1 MRDKVIVVMPAYNAA
16 KTLERTYNDL
26 PKEVVDRVILVDDV
40 SQDETV
46 EIARQLGLEVVV
58 HIQNRGYGGN
68 QKTCYLKAL
77 EAGAAIVVM
86 LHPDYQYDSTLVPE
100 LIRPI
105 QEGRAEMVLGSRFLG
120 SGALRGGMP
129 LYKFISNRFL
139 TITEN
144 LVLSQHLSECH
155 TGFRAYSR
163 RMLETIPFLLNSDDF
178 VFDTEVIAQAAA
190 FGFPIAEI
198 GVPTRYF
205 KEASSVNFR
214 RSVVYGVGTLVVMM
228 RYLLTKRGI
237 VRYAQFTKTLPEI
250 ISRYHLPQILRR
262 SPTDVAEDAPSVH
275 EASAPLQRADSPSSA
290 TMAQSSGP
298 LAEERDRS

>member
-1 MRDKVIVVMPAYNAA
+1 MDERVIVVMPAYNAA

-26 PKEVVDRVILVDDV
+26 PEEVVHKVILVDDV

-46 EIARQLGLEVVV
+46 DIARQLGLDVVV

-77 EAGAAIVVM
+77 EDGADIVVM

-105 QEGRAEMVLGSRFLG
+105 REGKADMVLGSRFLQG
-120 SGALRGGMP
+120 GTLAGGMP
-129 LYKFISNRFL
+129 LYKYISNRFL
-139 TITEN
+139 TTVEN
-144 LVLSQHLSECH
+144 IVLDQRLSECH

-178 VFDTEVIAQAAA
+178 VFDTEVIAQAVAY
-190 FGFPIAEI
+190 GFNIAEI

-205 KEASSVNFR
+205 AEASSVNFR
-214 RSVVYGVGTLVVMM
+214 RSVVYGISTLLVMA
-228 RYLLTKRGI
+228 RYLLARWDL
-237 VRYAQFTKTLPEI
+237 VRVPQFKKTLPEI
-250 ISRYHLPQILRR
+250 ISRYHSSRILGR
-262 SPTDVAEDAPSVH
+262 
-275 EASAPLQRADSPSSA
+275 PSSA
-290 TMAQSSGP
+290 DADNPTLDH
-298 LAEERDRS
+298 LAEGGKQS